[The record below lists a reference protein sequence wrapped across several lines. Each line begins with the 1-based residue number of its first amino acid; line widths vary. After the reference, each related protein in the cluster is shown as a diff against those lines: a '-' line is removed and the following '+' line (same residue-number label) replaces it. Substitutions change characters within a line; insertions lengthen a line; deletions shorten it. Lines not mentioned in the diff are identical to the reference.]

1 MLRLAM
7 YRYMLMEIPHADFG
21 PMFET
26 REEADAALARIAAAF
41 PDEVDDYGVFELDET
56 GWPIVHPVEEDVTST

>member
-21 PMFET
+21 PLFET
-26 REEADAALARIAAAF
+26 RKEAEAALARIAAAF
-41 PDEVDDYGVFELDET
+41 PDEVEDYGVFELDET
-56 GWPIVHPVEEDVTST
+56 GWPIVRPADDLVTST